1 MLHDLTLPVRLSA
14 RAGSVVVRNA
24 ADGDLDALMALL
36 SDDPISAARGDV
48 AAPEDRP
55 QYDAALRSITDD
67 PANALL
73 VAEDE
78 AGRLV
83 GTLQLTRIPG
93 MARRGSTRLL
103 VEAVRVSSALRSGGI
118 GSALMRWVT
127 DVAAPDL
134 GAPLVQLTSDAAR
147 TDAHRFY
154 ERLGFTASHVGFKYR
169 VPGVGADRQA

>member
-1 MLHDLTLPVRLSA
+1 MLHDLALPVRLTTRS
-14 RAGSVVVRNA
+14 GELTLRNA
-24 ADGDLDALMALL
+24 VDEDLDALMALL

-55 QYDAALRSITDD
+55 QYAESLRSIVDD

-73 VAEDE
+73 VAED
-78 AGRLV
+78 ADGRLV

-93 MARRGSTRLL
+93 MARRGATRLL

-127 DVAAPDL
+127 DVAAPAL
-134 GAPLVQLTSDAAR
+134 GTPLVQLTSDAAR

-154 ERLGFTASHVGFKYR
+154 ERLGFTGSHVGFKYR
-169 VPGVGADRQA
+169 VPDPSAR

>member
-1 MLHDLTLPVRLSA
+1 MLHDLTLPVRLST
-14 RAGSVVVRNA
+14 RSGPVVVRDA
-24 ADGDLDALMALL
+24 VDGDLDALMALL

-55 QYDAALRSITDD
+55 QYATALRSITDD

-73 VAEDE
+73 VAEDQG
-78 AGRLV
+78 GRLV

-127 DVAAPDL
+127 DVAAPEL
-134 GAPLVQLTSDAAR
+134 ETPLVQLTSDAAR

-154 ERLGFTASHVGFKYR
+154 ERLGFTGSHVGFKYR
-169 VPGVGADRQA
+169 SPSSAGG